1 MNKFTL
7 LLKIF
12 IAIFT
17 LSACGQSSKKT
28 QKTKSTVTKNQAS
41 TQFKTGAEQTELYKS
56 GTEKLVKQVAD
67 LNLVYGNMLN
77 ALS

>member
-1 MNKFTL
+1 MKLT
-7 LLKIF
+7 
-12 IAIFT
+12 
-17 LSACGQSSKKT
+17 T
-28 QKTKSTVTKNQAS
+28 QNA
-41 TQFKTGAEQTELYKS
+41 AEQTELYKS